1 MITINNLEYRYP
13 KSRRMV
19 FKDLSLSIGDGKI
32 HGLLG
37 MNGAG
42 KSTLLYLMSSLLLPT
57 GGVIEVNGKDVSKRT
72 AEVLEEIFIVP
83 EEYDLPAISL
93 AEYVRVNKSF
103 YPLFNEEKMYEYI
116 SAFKLPKDINLG
128 QLSMGQK
135 KKVYMC
141 FALAT
146 GVSLILMD
154 EPTNGMDIP
163 SKTIFREVI
172 RQVVSEER
180 TILISTHQVK
190 DVESLLDNII
200 IIDQS
205 EIVLNESVADI
216 KKAKGL
222 PEDSTIDLELL
233 FNEVMSG
240 NYNKEGGAR

>member
-1 MITINNLEYRYP
+1 MITINNLGYRYP
-13 KSRRMV
+13 KSRRLV
-19 FKDLSLSIGDGKI
+19 FKGLNLCIGDGKI
-32 HGLLG
+32 HGLIG

-42 KSTLLYLMSSLLLPT
+42 KSTLLYLMSSLLLPS

-72 AEVLEEIFIVP
+72 AEVLSEIFIVP

-93 AEYVRVNKSF
+93 AEYVEVNKPF
-103 YPLFNEEKMYEYI
+103 YPLFNEAKMYEYI
-116 SAFKLPKDINLG
+116 SAFKLPEDINLG

-146 GVSLILMD
+146 GVRLILMD

-163 SKTIFREVI
+163 SKAIFREVI
-172 RQVVSEER
+172 RQVVNEDR

-205 EIVLNESVADI
+205 EIVLNKSVVDI

-222 PEDSTIDLELL
+222 SEDSTIDLEQL

-240 NYNKEGGAR
+240 NYKKGGAE

>member
-1 MITINNLEYRYP
+1 MITIKNLEYRYP
-13 KSRRMV
+13 KCRRMV
-19 FKDLSLSIGDGKI
+19 FKDLSLCVGDGKI

-72 AEVLEEIFIVP
+72 AEVLSEIFIVP

-93 AEYVRVNKSF
+93 AEYVAVNKSF
-103 YPLFNEEKMYEYI
+103 YPFFNEEKMYEYI
-116 SAFKLPKDINLG
+116 SAFKLPEDINLG

-146 GVSLILMD
+146 GVKLILMD

-172 RQVVSEER
+172 RQVVSDDR

-200 IIDQS
+200 IIDHS
-205 EIVLNESVADI
+205 EIILNESVADI
-216 KKAKGL
+216 KKTKGL
-222 PEDSTIDLELL
+222 SEDSTIDLEQL

-240 NYNKEGGAR
+240 NYKEGGTQ

>member
-1 MITINNLEYRYP
+1 MITIKNLEYRYP
-13 KSRRMV
+13 KSKRLV
-19 FKDLSLSIGDGKI
+19 FKDLNLCVGDGKI

-42 KSTLLYLMSSLLLPT
+42 KSTLLYLMSSLLLPS

-72 AEVLEEIFIVP
+72 AEVLSEIFIVP

-93 AEYVRVNKSF
+93 AEYVEVNKPF
-103 YPLFNEEKMYEYI
+103 YPLFNEAKMYEYI
-116 SAFKLPKDINLG
+116 SAFKQPQDINLG

-146 GVSLILMD
+146 GVKLILMD

-163 SKTIFREVI
+163 SKTIFRDVI
-172 RQVVSEER
+172 RQVVNEDR

-190 DVESLLDNII
+190 DVETLLDNII

-205 EIVLNESVADI
+205 KIILNESIADI
-216 KKAKGL
+216 KKDKGL
-222 PEDSTIDLELL
+222 SEDSTIDLEQL

-240 NYNKEGGAR
+240 NYKEGGAR

>member
-1 MITINNLEYRYP
+1 MITIKDLEYRYP
-13 KSRRMV
+13 NSKRLV
-19 FKDLSLSIGDGKI
+19 FKGLNLCIGDGKI

-57 GGVIEVNGKDVSKRT
+57 GGMIEVNGKDVSKRT
-72 AEVLEEIFIVP
+72 AEVLLEIFIVP
-83 EEYDLPAISL
+83 EEYDLPALSL
-93 AEYVRVNKSF
+93 AEYVEVNKPF
-103 YPLFNEEKMYEYI
+103 YPLFNEAKMYEYI
-116 SAFKLPKDINLG
+116 SAFKLSEDINLG

-135 KKVYMC
+135 REVYMC

-146 GVSLILMD
+146 GVKLILMD

-163 SKTIFREVI
+163 SKTIFRDVI
-172 RQVVSEER
+172 RQVVNEDR

-205 EIVLNESVADI
+205 EIVLNEAVAEI
-216 KKAKGL
+216 KKGKGL
-222 PEDSTIDLELL
+222 SEDYTIDLEQL

-240 NYNKEGGAR
+240 NYKKGGAE